1 MKRIIYII
9 FSAILLSGLSLT
21 AQEPGAT
28 PTKLSYAKVA
38 KECSK
43 DGKMLT
49 ISYEVDVPKGAV
61 KCQQAVLAF
70 PRLVSRDGKQQ
81 IDLESFAV
89 MGKVRYK
96 SYSRN
101 VALGKDTRM
110 PLVSTVHKV
119 PYKHLYTF
127 QFPYERWMAKSDFVV
142 SEQIF
147 GCAQCPKGEL
157 AGAINLPDIV
167 TFSKDDYRYS
177 FVEPKAVKEKRLEE
191 KFESKVTFP
200 CAQSRLDAA
209 FENNRDELKRL
220 RDFVKK
226 SLSYEG
232 ATMDKVVIEGFAS
245 PEGRAESNKKLSEN
259 RSQALSNYVVS
270 NFPALRKVSNMIVNG
285 FGEDW
290 QGLEKVLRESSAPY
304 AEAVLDIIAK
314 YPEVAKRKAELKSYE
329 AGKPYVAMVRDYY
342 PQLRKTTFTMGYAV
356 KFFSDQELERIFK
369 NSPKLL
375 SHHELYKLAQ
385 LRIQQGR
392 SLIDVYRKAYEMF
405 GDDRVA
411 ALNYA
416 NAILKYGK
424 GNYAGVLE
432 ILEPYKEMREAM
444 MPRAIALNE
453 TGRQQEAEQIFLEL
467 TQK

>member
-21 AQEPGAT
+21 AQEPIAT

-38 KECSK
+38 KERSK

-101 VALGKDTRM
+101 VALGNDTRM

-127 QFPYERWMAKSDFVV
+127 QFPYEKWMAKSDFVV

-177 FVEPKAVKEKRLEE
+177 FVEPKAVREKRLEE

-220 RDFVKK
+220 SDFVKK

-245 PEGRAESNKKLSEN
+245 PEGSAEGNKRLSEN
-259 RSQALSNYVVS
+259 RSLALSNYVIS
-270 NFPALRKVSNMIVNG
+270 KFPALRKVSNMSVNG

-290 QGLEKVLRESSAPY
+290 NGLVKVLKESRPSY
-304 AEAVLDIIAK
+304 AEAMLGIIDK
-314 YPEVAKRKAELKSYE
+314 YPNVQARKAALKSYD
-329 AGKPYVAMVRDYY
+329 GCRPYIEMVRDYY
-342 PQLRKTTFTMGYAV
+342 PQLRRTTFTMGYAV
-356 KFFSDQELERIFK
+356 RFFADQELERIFN
-369 NSPKLL
+369 NSPQLL

-385 LRIQQGR
+385 QRISKGK
-392 SLIDVYRKAYEMF
+392 SPLEVYQKAYELYQ
-405 GDDRVA
+405 DDRVA

-424 GNYAGVLE
+424 GNYAKVLE